1 MVTVTIHGEQRQV
14 QQGTTYEEIAAD
26 YQREYGGMIALVSVD
41 GRIRELFKRVSRDCR
56 VEFFTLK
63 DDVGHKPYERTATM
77 LLLKAIYDVCGAEI
91 ARESCVEFTI
101 GRGIYVNTFGK
112 VPATPDSAEKLKDR
126 MGELDRKSV
135 V

>member
-56 VEFFTLK
+56 VEFFTLQGK
-63 DDVGHKPYERTATM
+63 LAELKRLTVHHKSDKF
-77 LLLKAIYDVCGAEI
+77 LLVAIHPLSLLRFFVKYP
-91 ARESCVEFTI
+91 RFSPH
-101 GRGIYVNTFGK
+101 K
-112 VPATPDSAEKLKDR
+112 
-126 MGELDRKSV
+126 
-135 V
+135 